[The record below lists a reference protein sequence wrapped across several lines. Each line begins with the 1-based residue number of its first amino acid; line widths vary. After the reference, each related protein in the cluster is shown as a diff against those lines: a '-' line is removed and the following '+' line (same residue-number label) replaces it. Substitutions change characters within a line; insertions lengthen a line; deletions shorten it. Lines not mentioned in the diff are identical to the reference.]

1 VGGRQIGSSNREQ
14 RDKGIMARRVV
25 PSVEVGVDEVSS
37 RVLSEVSKG
46 VDGSRRRND
55 FVCRIGS

>member
-1 VGGRQIGSSNREQ
+1 
-14 RDKGIMARRVV
+14 MARRVV
-25 PSVEVGVDEVSS
+25 LSVEVGVDEVSS
-37 RVLSEVSKG
+37 RVLSEVSEG

>member
-14 RDKGIMARRVV
+14 RDKGIMARHVV
-25 PSVEVGVDEVSS
+25 PSVEEGVNEVSS
-37 RVLSEVSKG
+37 RVLSEVGGS